1 MLRMEPESVTT
12 LASTGGEAE
21 GFARRIALL
30 KGKLV
35 DGHQARDTAYANSR
49 GLSSMVTDADQ

>member
-35 DGHQARDTAYANSR
+35 DGRQARDTA
-49 GLSSMVTDADQ
+49 

>member
-21 GFARRIALL
+21 GFAQRIGLL

-35 DGHQARDTAYANSR
+35 DGRQSRDIA
-49 GLSSMVTDADQ
+49 